1 MRSMNSFSEALKL
14 SLVNSD
20 YIYPEAEFY
29 GFFIGKGEI
38 IEKESE
44 KLIKI
49 SITSLNSFKRLYK
62 LCKYSFTDK
71 FEVQFNNE
79 KRLNLGGTGS
89 IFLNYQIVD
98 KILKKNNIFLNKN
111 KFSPFLKKDPVIFG
125 SFIKGLLLSC
135 GSISVKE
142 SYHLEFNLKT
152 NNVLKEDLVKTFKS
166 LLGVNARFFNRS
178 KGSKVYIKSRE
189 DILNILELLN
199 AKEKVKELSELMDIR
214 DLRSNVTRTIN
225 LISANSSKTA
235 HSSIKQI
242 KDIQIIQKSIGLDS
256 LPNDLK
262 QIAAFR
268 LENEDA
274 SLSNIAESL
283 SMKKSTVYNKL
294 KKISKIAESLKNT

>member
-1 MRSMNSFSEALKL
+1 MNSFSEALKL

-20 YIYPEAEFY
+20 YIFPEAEFY

-38 IEKESE
+38 IEKETK

-62 LCKYSFTDK
+62 LCKYFFTDK

-89 IFLNYQIVD
+89 IFLNYQTTD
-98 KILKKNNIFLNKN
+98 KILKKKNICLTKN
-111 KFSPFLKKDPVIFG
+111 RFSPLLKKDPVIFG

-152 NNVLKEDLVKTFKS
+152 NNIFKEDLVRTFKS

-178 KGSKVYIKSRE
+178 KGSKVYIKSRD

-242 KDIQIIQKSIGLDS
+242 NDIQIIQESIGLDS

-274 SLSNIAESL
+274 SLSNMAESL
-283 SMKKSTVYNKL
+283 SMKKSTLYNKL

>member
-20 YIYPEAEFY
+20 YIFPEAEFY

-38 IEKESE
+38 IEKETK

-62 LCKYSFTDK
+62 LCKYFFTDK

-89 IFLNYQIVD
+89 IFLNYQTTD
-98 KILKKNNIFLNKN
+98 KILKKNNICLTKN
-111 KFSPFLKKDPVIFG
+111 RFSPLLKKDPVIFG

-152 NNVLKEDLVKTFKS
+152 NNIFKEDLVRTFKS

-178 KGSKVYIKSRE
+178 KGSKVYIKSRD

-242 KDIQIIQKSIGLDS
+242 NDIQIIQESIGLDS

-274 SLSNIAESL
+274 SLSNMAESL
-283 SMKKSTVYNKL
+283 SMKKSTLYNKL

>member
-20 YIYPEAEFY
+20 YIFPEAEFY

-38 IEKESE
+38 IEKETK

-62 LCKYSFTDK
+62 LCKYFFTDK

-89 IFLNYQIVD
+89 IFLNYQTTD
-98 KILKKNNIFLNKN
+98 KILKKKNICLTKN
-111 KFSPFLKKDPVIFG
+111 RFSPLLKKDPVIFG

-152 NNVLKEDLVKTFKS
+152 NNIFKEDLVRTFKS

-178 KGSKVYIKSRE
+178 KGSKVYIKSRD

-242 KDIQIIQKSIGLDS
+242 NDIQIIQESIGLDS

-274 SLSNIAESL
+274 SLSNMAESL
-283 SMKKSTVYNKL
+283 SMKKSTLYNKL

>member
-1 MRSMNSFSEALKL
+1 MNSFSETLKL
-14 SLVNSD
+14 SLVNTD
-20 YIYPEAEFY
+20 YIFPEAEFY

-62 LCKYSFTDK
+62 ICKNCLTDT
-71 FEVQFNNE
+71 FNVQFNNE

-89 IFLNYQIVD
+89 IFINYQTID
-98 KILKKNNIFLNKN
+98 EILKKNKLYLNEN
-111 KFSPFLKKDPVIFG
+111 KLSPFLKKDPIIFG
-125 SFIKGLLLSC
+125 SFIKGLFLSC

-152 NNVLKEDLVKTFKS
+152 KNLFKEDLVKTFKS
-166 LLGVNARFFNRS
+166 LLGVNARFINRS
-178 KGSKVYIKSRE
+178 KGSKVYIKSRD

-199 AKEKVKELSELMDIR
+199 AKEKVQELSELMDIR

-242 KDIQIIQKSIGLDS
+242 NDIQIIQESIGLDS

-262 QIAAFR
+262 LIAAFR

-274 SLSNIAESL
+274 SLSVMAESL
-283 SMKKSTVYNKL
+283 SMKKSTLYNKL

>member
-1 MRSMNSFSEALKL
+1 MNSFSEALKL

-20 YIYPEAEFY
+20 YIFPEAEFY

-38 IEKESE
+38 IEKETK

-62 LCKYSFTDK
+62 LCKYFFTDK

-89 IFLNYQIVD
+89 IFLNYQTTD
-98 KILKKNNIFLNKN
+98 KILKKNNICLTKN
-111 KFSPFLKKDPVIFG
+111 RFSPLLKKDPVIFG

-152 NNVLKEDLVKTFKS
+152 NNIFKEDLVRTFKS

-178 KGSKVYIKSRE
+178 KGSKVYIKSRD

-242 KDIQIIQKSIGLDS
+242 NDIQIIQESIGLDS

-274 SLSNIAESL
+274 SLSNMAESL
-283 SMKKSTVYNKL
+283 SMKKSTLYNKL

>member
-1 MRSMNSFSEALKL
+1 L
-14 SLVNSD
+14 
-20 YIYPEAEFY
+20 
-29 GFFIGKGEI
+29 
-38 IEKESE
+38 
-44 KLIKI
+44 
-49 SITSLNSFKRLYK
+49 
-62 LCKYSFTDK
+62 
-71 FEVQFNNE
+71 
-79 KRLNLGGTGS
+79 
-89 IFLNYQIVD
+89 
-98 KILKKNNIFLNKN
+98 
-111 KFSPFLKKDPVIFG
+111 IFG
-125 SFIKGLLLSC
+125 SFLKGLLLSC

-152 NNVLKEDLVKTFKS
+152 NNIFKEDLVRTFKS

-178 KGSKVYIKSRE
+178 KGSKVYIKSRD

-242 KDIQIIQKSIGLDS
+242 KDIQIIQESIGLDS
-256 LPNDLK
+256 LPYDLK

-274 SLSNIAESL
+274 SLSNMAESL
-283 SMKKSTVYNKL
+283 SMKKSTLYNKL